1 MNIKYAFLGLSKRR
15 FFSIITILQLT
26 IALLIFNQSFSIKS
40 DIASNL
46 SKVSK
51 ITQNSNI
58 YKLNDD
64 SDTENLFTYTFAEV
78 DVNNRIDDFYKY
90 ITTSKNFTFVSA
102 NEGNLNVEHFKN
114 INNFLISSNNN
125 YSVTKNNVKYEN
137 LHNLSVS
144 ENFFRTFDFNLSS
157 GRLFNSEDFKPNK
170 KVLPAILG
178 YNYVNIF
185 KLGDR
190 IKYYNSYE
198 NAINELEVIGFLDKD
213 LYFLNSNFSIDNLTH
228 LNDYIILPNNGM
240 NLPKNSEKD
249 KEIADSAYRSN
260 AYNTIFNSYII
271 SHNGL
276 NSLNG
281 IIEKAKATKVF
292 DVRLISGQVMI
303 DYLKN
308 NIDKTVQYADILFVI
323 LIVFTIISIIVSALS
338 SIEKRY
344 NEFAV
349 HLLTGASMKDI
360 ILRMF
365 FETSILIMISYLI
378 SVAIIT
384 RYFTA
389 NYYNF
394 IVLALVSIGI
404 TFIISI
410 FPFLKLKNTSI
421 NYILR
426 RKE

>member
-1 MNIKYAFLGLSKRR
+1 MNLKYAFLGLSKRR

-51 ITQNSNI
+51 ITRNSHI

-64 SDTENLFTYTFAEV
+64 SDTEKLFTSTFAEV
-78 DVNNRIDDFYKY
+78 DVNNRIDSFYKY
-90 ITTSKNFTFVSA
+90 LTTSKDFTFVSA
-102 NEGNLNVEHFKN
+102 NEGNLSVEPFKN
-114 INNFLISSNNN
+114 INNFFISSDNN
-125 YSVTKNNVKYEN
+125 YSVTNDNVKYEN

-144 ENFFRTFDFNLSS
+144 ENFFSTFDFNLSS
-157 GRLFNSEDFKPNK
+157 GRLLISEDFKPNK
-170 KVLPAILG
+170 KVLPTILG

-185 KLGDR
+185 KLGDK
-190 IKYYNSYE
+190 IKYYNPYE
-198 NAINELEVIGFLDKD
+198 NSINELEVVGFLDKD
-213 LYFLNSNFSIDNLTH
+213 FYFLDSNFSINNLIH

-240 NLPKNSEKD
+240 HLPENSKRD
-249 KEIADSAYRSN
+249 NKKVNSTYHSN
-260 AYNTIFNSYII
+260 AYNTIFSSYII
-271 SHNGL
+271 PRNGL
-276 NSLNG
+276 TDLNG
-281 IIEKAKATKVF
+281 IVEKAKITKVF

-303 DYLKN
+303 DYFKN
-308 NIDKTVQYADILFVI
+308 NIGKTAQYADILFII
-323 LIVFTIISIIVSALS
+323 LIVFIIISIIVSTLS

-349 HLLTGASMKDI
+349 HLLTGSSMKDI
-360 ILRMF
+360 ILRIF
-365 FETSILIMISYLI
+365 LEISILIMISYVI
-378 SVAIIT
+378 SVAIII

-394 IVLALVSIGI
+394 IVLALVCIGI

-410 FPFLKLKNTSI
+410 FPLLKLKNTSI
-421 NYILR
+421 NYMLR